1 MSLETEILLL
11 KQDISRISMFSD
23 KLDAAIIKMGEVSND
38 IAKMLAV
45 HQERLDTQET
55 TDEELFTLMEK
66 LKDEMKGDI
75 KDLHSRITTVSRDLS
90 DDINE
95 TEQRLMQ
102 ALTYGMNDL
111 KKCIVEDIKQKEQST
126 KDLEARVAELEKWK
140 WIILGGSMVLGSVA
154 HEILDLL
161 LP

>member
-23 KLDAAIIKMGEVSND
+23 KLDAAIIKMGDVSND

-66 LKDEMKGDI
+66 LKNEMKGDI
-75 KDLHSRITTVSRDLS
+75 KELHSRITTVSRDLS

-111 KKCIVEDIKQKEQST
+111 KKCIVEDIKQKEQSN
-126 KDLEARVAELEKWK
+126 KNLEARVSELEKWK

>member
-23 KLDAAIIKMGEVSND
+23 KLDAAIIKMGDVSND

-66 LKDEMKGDI
+66 LKNEMKGDI
-75 KDLHSRITTVSRDLS
+75 KELHSRITTVSRDLS

>member
-23 KLDAAIIKMGEVSND
+23 KLDAAIIKMGDVSND

-66 LKDEMKGDI
+66 LKIEMKGDI

-111 KKCIVEDIKQKEQST
+111 KKCIVEDIKEKE
-126 KDLEARVAELEKWK
+126 KRDRDIEARVSELEKWK
-140 WIILGGSMVLGSVA
+140 WIILGGSLVLGSIA